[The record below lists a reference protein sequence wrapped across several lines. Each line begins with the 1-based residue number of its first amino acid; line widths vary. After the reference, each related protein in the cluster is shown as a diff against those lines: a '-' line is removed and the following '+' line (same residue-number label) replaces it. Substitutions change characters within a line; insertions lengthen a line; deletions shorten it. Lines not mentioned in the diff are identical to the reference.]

1 MLQQLKI
8 QENTSCGA
16 LFLPPHIW
24 STEWIFS
31 KIFLLQYFCQPANIW
46 IESEYIWVLVRI
58 KFIYHYSAS
67 LVPHSLMI
75 IILMN
80 RYAPIH
86 PLNEPGQTPTT
97 SILDRYTQIFISYT
111 DLFLYF
117 LVSLISCFYREIF
130 GSAKSVNNNFKG
142 AREHGRL
149 IRQKC

>member
-1 MLQQLKI
+1 MVFI
-8 QENTSCGA
+8 SC
-16 LFLPPHIW
+16 LTYDRLNESFPR
-24 STEWIFS
+24 
-31 KIFLLQYFCQPANIW
+31 YFCCTIFVIPQIS
-46 IESEYIWVLVRI
+46 ESEYIWVLARI

-80 RYAPIH
+80 RYAPIL
-86 PLNEPGQTPTT
+86 PLNEPGQTPST

-142 AREHGRL
+142 ARKHSRL
-149 IRQKC
+149 IRQKKINSVYHLLFP

>member
-1 MLQQLKI
+1 MGLF
-8 QENTSCGA
+8 SCLTYDRLNGS
-16 LFLPPHIW
+16 FLR
-24 STEWIFS
+24 
-31 KIFLLQYFCQPANIW
+31 YFCCNIFVSPQ
-46 IESEYIWVLVRI
+46 ISESKYIWVLVRI
-58 KFIYHYSAS
+58 KIIYHYSAS